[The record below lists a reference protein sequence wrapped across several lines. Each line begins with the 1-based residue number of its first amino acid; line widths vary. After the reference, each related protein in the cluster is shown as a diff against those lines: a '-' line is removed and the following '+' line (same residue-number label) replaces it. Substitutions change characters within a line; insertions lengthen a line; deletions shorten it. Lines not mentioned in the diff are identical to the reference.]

1 MARQLPNYKE
11 SNSILTNQILIYF
24 LIPICLQKNSK
35 PTRLENILTSCVQSN
50 IDTHARHMYRSLRPI
65 SRTQFNFE
73 LPKERLLHYITQV
86 V

>member
-1 MARQLPNYKE
+1 MSCQLSNYKE
-11 SNSILTNQILIYF
+11 RNLIFSNQILICF
-24 LIPICLQKNSK
+24 LIPISLHKNSK
-35 PTRLENILTSCVQSN
+35 PTRFENILTSCVQSN

-86 V
+86 L